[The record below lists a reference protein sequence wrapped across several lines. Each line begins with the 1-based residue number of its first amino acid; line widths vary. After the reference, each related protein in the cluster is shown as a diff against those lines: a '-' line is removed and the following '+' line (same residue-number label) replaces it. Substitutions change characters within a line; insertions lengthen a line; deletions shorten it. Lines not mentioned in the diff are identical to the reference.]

1 MPMIFNIIQ
10 NTQMGKMRGGLSF
23 TFIHTFNNFYA
34 ENLNNKL
41 HTKSTMSPTY

>member
-1 MPMIFNIIQ
+1 
-10 NTQMGKMRGGLSF
+10 MGKMRGGLSF